1 VPAKILKFISR
12 RTQLRLRE
20 LRRVAQF
27 VNEYGHCRQPTFR
40 DVVLLDRQKAHDRR
54 RDADWAQRHG
64 PRRRGAVVV
73 CFRGERT
80 LHECARRNFEIMPQQ
95 PAGAVRTDVTDLC

>member
-20 LRRVAQF
+20 LHRIAQF
-27 VNEYGHCRQPTFR
+27 VNEYGHYRQPTFR

-54 RDADWAQRHG
+54 RDAGWAQRHG
-64 PRRRGAVVV
+64 PHRRGAVVV

-80 LHECARRNFEIMPQQ
+80 LHECAQEELRDNAATPGRRGEN
-95 PAGAVRTDVTDLC
+95 